1 MTETASGDQTPHR
14 SWTDTDLLG
23 GLIDGEYSLADVE
36 IPCAIPDVVDFDCH
50 RFCFPV
56 HPLGGTQGRK
66 DRVTREIL
74 GASAD
79 PLATLAVGIEEM
91 WHLNDQ
97 IQGDDRVLS
106 DRFRSVLCS
115 AS

>member
-1 MTETASGDQTPHR
+1 
-14 SWTDTDLLG
+14 
-23 GLIDGEYSLADVE
+23 
-36 IPCAIPDVVDFDCH
+36 
-50 RFCFPV
+50 
-56 HPLGGTQGRK
+56 
-66 DRVTREIL
+66 L